1 MSISVLLDE
10 NIFDE
15 QIKIDEMIK
24 SRAEHISNVFQ
35 KTDDEND
42 LNILSFLTA
51 DTYAESVVYKDYC
64 GNKHIDFTIN
74 DIDYEDSDG
83 PFEINDFPLNLFLNG
98 SDQELTDYFISKF
111 EDEIEENKRNG
122 IWMQYAYL
130 YNLDFDIVR
139 KIIDQPKPTQSD
151 FNTKRQ
157 IVLDAVGYTKSS

>member
-1 MSISVLLDE
+1 MNLDE
-10 NIFDE
+10 NIFDAKS
-15 QIKIDEMIK
+15 KIDEVIK
-24 SRAEHISNVFQ
+24 NRAEHISDVF
-35 KTDDEND
+35 KKVNDENNLYMLD
-42 LNILSFLTA
+42 FLT
-51 DTYAESVVYKDYC
+51 TRTFAEAELVNSNAHYGIVY
-64 GNKHIDFTIN
+64 FTIN
-74 DIDYEDSDG
+74 DMDYENSDG

-111 EDEIEENKRNG
+111 EDEVEENKRNE
-122 IWMQYAYL
+122 IWMQYGYL